1 MIRSHLHT
9 NSARERLRGALY
21 RAQGG
26 RCALCGS
33 RLRNMLAVT
42 LDHVVPRA
50 RGGGFHRN
58 LLASHAQC
66 NLIKADRP
74 PTGCELI
81 WLSVVNE
88 IVAAPER
95 LEEAA

>member
-1 MIRSHLHT
+1 MIRSHVHV
-9 NSARERLRGALY
+9 NPGRERLRGALY

-26 RCALCGS
+26 RCGLCGA

-50 RGGGFHRN
+50 LGGSFHGN
-58 LLASHAQC
+58 LLAAHLQC
-66 NLIKADRP
+66 NVKKADRA

-81 WLSVVNE
+81 WLAAVNA
-88 IVAAPER
+88 IIPNPER
-95 LEEAA
+95 LA